1 MSDKPIT
8 VDPELNTDNPAH
20 DDYQSETTSVA
31 SSTYRGLIE
40 NGRRYQTMRE
50 NKYWSPADEQQF
62 ESLEA
67 GHAVAIVLD
76 SDKSNPLFQAPVTK
90 PVKNVLDL
98 GTGNGLWAMY
108 VRSCNVAVFSPANT
122 VSVTL
127 PTCFPKI
134 PANFRAATVRGVDL
148 FPPPAA
154 WVPPNCIL
162 EVDDVL
168 QEWTWT
174 EPFDFIHLRIMLG
187 SFGVD
192 EWKIVYKKCCG
203 WIEQL
208 ELDAHLETD
217 DDSLPQDSLAA
228 TWGDNT
234 FGCAERADRRIDT
247 LNIMRASME
256 QAGFIDWPIGAWA
269 KEKHVKEAGALNY
282 NMWSSGIEGWGM
294 WYLTKFGEPSPW
306 SRDQVLTY
314 VGKIRSELKNPM
326 VHCYQRAKRVW
337 AQKPFT
343 EDNS

>member
-8 VDPELNTDNPAH
+8 VDPELNTHNPAP
-20 DDYQSETTSVA
+20 DDYQSETTSLT
-31 SSTYRGLIE
+31 SSTYHGLIE

-67 GHAVAIVLD
+67 GHAVAIVMD
-76 SDKSNPLFQAPVTK
+76 SDKPNPLFQAPVTQ
-90 PVKNVLDL
+90 PLKNILDL
-98 GTGNGLWAMY
+98 GTGNGLWAID
-108 VRSCNVAVFSPANT
+108 VADM
-122 VSVTL
+122 L
-127 PTCFPKI
+127 PE
-134 PANFRAATVRGVDL
+134 ATVRGVDL

-162 EVDDVL
+162 EADDVL

-192 EWKIVYKKCCG
+192 EWKVVYKKCYDNLEPGG

-217 DDSLPQDSLAA
+217 DGSLPRDSLSA

-247 LNIMRASME
+247 LNSMRASIE
-256 QAGFIDWPIGAWA
+256 QAGFVDVHEINYKWPIGGWA
-269 KEKHVKEAGALNY
+269 KEKHFKEAGALNY

-294 WYLTKFGEPSPW
+294 WYLTKFGKPGPW

-314 VGKIRSELKNPM
+314 VGKIRSELKDSR

-337 AQKPFT
+337 AQKPIG
-343 EDNS
+343 EDIS